1 MLSIT
6 DLEKSYSTKK
16 ILNGVN
22 LKIKKGEILSNHNL
36 RIIDEIY
43 ILKLWRFQTLLG
55 PFLLCHRFQR
65 QGFEVT

>member
-1 MLSIT
+1 MITLLSIT
-6 DLEKSYSTKK
+6 DLEKGYSTKK

-43 ILKLWRFQTLLG
+43 ILKLW
-55 PFLLCHRFQR
+55 
-65 QGFEVT
+65 